1 MLVYLTAQHTT
12 VYLVKITDSSS
23 LSIGAAVAMTF
34 TITFIVTLTVS
45 VIITFLITFVI
56 VKKKFEKIYKTTYQ
70 PAQQIPVYETVSTI
84 TKSDMKLEANP
95 AYGTSDRVAM
105 NDNPAYQSCK

>member
-1 MLVYLTAQHTT
+1 VTLA
-12 VYLVKITDSSS
+12 
-23 LSIGAAVAMTF
+23 TF
-34 TITFIVTLTVS
+34 LVTLTVS
-45 VIITFLITFVI
+45 IVIIFLVTFVI
-56 VKKKFEKIYKTTYQ
+56 VKKKLEKNYKTTHQ
-70 PAQQIPVYETVSTI
+70 PTQQMPVYETVSTSAI